1 MNEKVRGVVVAHA
14 DLAGAL
20 VSAVEK
26 ISGVTGALRPVSNE
40 GLGPEALQ
48 GAIRRAAA
56 GRRTIL
62 FVDVAGGSCG
72 VAGLRHVRE
81 NGDAVCITGTS
92 LPMLLDFVFHRE
104 MPLDA
109 LVARL
114 LLKGRRGQQAHPD
127 VAAATD

>member
-1 MNEKVRGVVVAHA
+1 MSERVRGVVVAHA
-14 DLAGAL
+14 ELAGAM

-40 GLGPEALQ
+40 GLGPEALR
-48 GAIRRAAA
+48 GVIREAAA

-62 FVDVAGGSCG
+62 FVDIAGGSCG
-72 VAGLRHVRE
+72 VAGLHHVSE
-81 NGDAVCITGTS
+81 SGDAACITGVN

-114 LLKGRRGQQAHPD
+114 LLKGRRGQHAHPD
-127 VAAATD
+127 VFAAAD